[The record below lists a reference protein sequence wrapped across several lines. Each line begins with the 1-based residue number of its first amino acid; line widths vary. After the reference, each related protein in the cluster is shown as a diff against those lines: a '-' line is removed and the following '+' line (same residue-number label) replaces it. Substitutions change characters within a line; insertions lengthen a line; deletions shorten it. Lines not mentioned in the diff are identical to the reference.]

1 MSIEHRRNIMIDWKS
16 IKELHVNKK
25 LEQIIGGWYGLDIF
39 YADEQGRVQFV
50 QQTDYPFKSPFF
62 KLQMSQS
69 FGHDW
74 LEADV
79 EKVFETLNH
88 TDETW
93 VEFEAFFP
101 RTFGFAHKVIVDG
114 EIHGAIFAYP
124 YLKETCTTEDFEK
137 IVNKMKECGVSTEDA
152 RNAVTKMKKFSE
164 KDFTKMKELVSIVSD
179 EVGTFHSEISKRE
192 ARIMDLNSE
201 LGNKYRYHNLIGKS
215 KKMQQVYHLLSKV
228 SNSESTI
235 MIQGENGT
243 GKEMVAKA
251 IHYNSTRKDALFMA
265 VNCSAFNDN
274 LLDSELFGHVKG
286 SFTGA
291 IKDKKGVFEVA
302 NGGTLFLDE
311 IGDTSPSMQVKLL
324 RILQEGTYMPVG
336 ATTPKKVNVRVI
348 AATNKNLKEMIAKGE
363 FREDLYYR
371 INVINVALPALRER
385 QEDIPVLMDF
395 FLQKR
400 CEEAGLPLKTFSKKC
415 LEKML
420 DHTWPG
426 NVRELQNEVERLV
439 VLAGED
445 KNITPD
451 MLSVRILESGETHGH
466 AQSHGGGSSS
476 FLKGVNTNGSLK
488 DALEELEIL
497 MIREGLKRC
506 AFNKSKLAKELGISR
521 AGLIMKVEKYGLDKR
536 AQKRAV
542 GE

>member
-1 MSIEHRRNIMIDWKS
+1 MIDWKS

-39 YADEQGRVQFV
+39 YADEQGRLQFV
-50 QQTDYPFKSPFF
+50 GQSDYQYKSQLF
-62 KLQMSQS
+62 KLQMTHS

-74 LEADV
+74 LESDV
-79 EKVFETLNH
+79 EKVYEYFNSNSASH
-88 TDETW
+88 Y
-93 VEFEAFFP
+93 EFESFFP
-101 RTFGFAHKVIVDG
+101 NAFGFAQKIVVDG
-114 EIHGAIFAYP
+114 ELHGVIFAYP
-124 YLKETCTTEDFEK
+124 YFKSTASSGDIDKVVAKLHE
-137 IVNKMKECGVSTEDA
+137 VGVSEADA
-152 RNAVTKMKKFSE
+152 REAVSKVKKFSD
-164 KDFTKMKELVSIVSD
+164 KDFSEMKELVGIVAD
-179 EVGTFHSEISKRE
+179 EVATFHSEISKRE

-201 LGNKYRYHNLIGKS
+201 IGNKYRYHNLIGKS

-235 MIQGENGT
+235 LIQGENGT

-251 IHYNSTRKDALFMA
+251 IHYNSPRKDSVFMA

-286 SFTGA
+286 AFTGA

-311 IGDTSPSMQVKLL
+311 IGDTTPSMQVKLL
-324 RILQEGTYMPVG
+324 RILQEGTYMQVG
-336 ATTPKKVNVRVI
+336 ATSPKKVNVRVV

-371 INVINVALPALRER
+371 INVINVALPSLKER
-385 QEDIPVLMDF
+385 TEDIPVLMDF

-400 CEEAGLPLKTFSKKC
+400 CEEIGVPLKTFSKKC

-420 DHTWPG
+420 DHAWPG

-439 VLAGED
+439 VLAGEE

-451 MLSVRILESGETHGH
+451 MLSSRILESNDHAHNGH
-466 AQSHGGGSSS
+466 NNGGV
-476 FLKGVNTNGSLK
+476 LKGVNTNGSLK

-497 MIREGLKRC
+497 MIREGLKRTG
-506 AFNKSKLAKELGISR
+506 FNKSKLAKELGISR
-521 AGLIMKVEKYGLDKR
+521 AGLIMKVDKYQLDKR
-536 AQKRAV
+536 AQKRAA

>member
-1 MSIEHRRNIMIDWKS
+1 MIDWKT

-25 LEQIIGGWYGLDIF
+25 LEHIIGNWFGLDIF
-39 YADEQGRVQFV
+39 YADEQGRIQFV
-50 QQTDYPFKSPFF
+50 GQSDYSYKSPFL
-62 KLQMSQS
+62 KLQMSHS
-69 FGHDW
+69 YGHEW
-74 LEADV
+74 LESDV
-79 EKVFETLNH
+79 EKVFELFAAS
-88 TDETW
+88 DDQW
-93 VEFEAFFP
+93 VEFESFFP
-101 RTFGFAHKVIVDG
+101 QTWGYSHKVVVDG
-114 EIHGAIFAYP
+114 ELHGAIFAFP
-124 YLKETCTTEDFEK
+124 YFKETCTSEDVHGVVE
-137 IVNKMKECGVSTEDA
+137 KMKECGVTESDA
-152 RNAVTKMKKFSE
+152 RAAAERIKKFSNQ
-164 KDFTKMKELVSIVSD
+164 DFARMKELVGIVAE
-179 EVGTFHSEISKRE
+179 EVSTFHAEISKRE

-228 SNSESTI
+228 SSSESTI
-235 MIQGENGT
+235 LIQGENGT

-251 IHYNSTRKDALFMA
+251 IHYNSPRKDAVFMA

-336 ATTPKKVNVRVI
+336 ATTPKKVNVRVV
-348 AATNKNLKEMIAKGE
+348 AATNKPLKEMIARGE

-371 INVINVALPALRER
+371 INVINVALPSLRER
-385 QEDIPVLMDF
+385 QEDIPILMDF
-395 FLQKR
+395 FIQKR
-400 CEEAGLPLKTFSKKC
+400 CEEAGMPLKSFSKKC

-420 DHTWPG
+420 DHAWPG

-439 VLAGED
+439 VLAGEE
-445 KNITPD
+445 KTITPD
-451 MLSVRILESGETHGH
+451 MLSARILES
-466 AQSHGGGSSS
+466 SGGGHSHNAESSIPGG

-536 AQKRAV
+536 ALKKAA

>member
-1 MSIEHRRNIMIDWKS
+1 MIDWKS
-16 IKELHVNKK
+16 IKDLHTTKS
-25 LEQIIGGWYGLDIF
+25 LEKIVGNWYGLDVL
-39 YADEQGRVQFV
+39 YVDSQGRVQFL
-50 QQTDYPFKSPFF
+50 QDPGYQFKSPFL
-62 KLQMSQS
+62 KLQMTHS

-74 LEADV
+74 LESDI
-79 EKVFETLNH
+79 EKVFEFYNSH
-88 TDETW
+88 SEDSY
-93 VEFEAFFP
+93 EFEAFFP
-101 RTFGFAHKVIVDG
+101 GTYGYSHKVVVDG
-114 EIHGAIFAYP
+114 EFCGVVVAYP
-124 YLKETCTTEDFEK
+124 YFKDTTTSEEQDA
-137 IVNKMKECGVSTEDA
+137 VVQKMVECGIGQEDA
-152 RNAVTKMKKFSE
+152 KQAISKVKKFSGRFYSE
-164 KDFTKMKELVSIVSD
+164 MKELLYIVAD
-179 EVGTFHSEISKRE
+179 EVGTFHQEISKRE

-228 SNSESTI
+228 SGSESTI
-235 MIQGENGT
+235 LIQGENGT

-251 IHYNSTRKDALFMA
+251 IHYNSPRKDAVFMA

-336 ATTPKKVNVRVI
+336 ATTPKKVNVRVVC
-348 AATNKNLKEMIAKGE
+348 ATNKNLKEMIAKGE

-371 INVINVALPALRER
+371 INVINVALPSLRER

-395 FLQKR
+395 FLQKK

-415 LEKML
+415 LEKMM

-439 VLAGED
+439 VLAGEE
-445 KNITPD
+445 KTITPD
-451 MLSVRILESGETHGH
+451 MLSARIFESAEAASG
-466 AQSHGGGSSS
+466 HGGVSGV
-476 FLKGVNTNGSLK
+476 LKGVNTNGSLK

-497 MIREGLKRC
+497 MIREGLKRTG
-506 AFNKSKLAKELGISR
+506 FNKSKLAKELGISR

-536 AQKRAV
+536 AQKRAA

>member
-1 MSIEHRRNIMIDWKS
+1 MIDWKA
-16 IKELHVNKK
+16 IKELHTTKS
-25 LEQIIGGWYGLDIF
+25 LEKIIGNWYGLDLL
-39 YADEQGRVQFV
+39 YVDTQGRVQFM
-50 QQTDYPFKSPFF
+50 QDPNYSFKSPFL
-62 KLQMSQS
+62 KLQMTHS

-79 EKVFETLNH
+79 EKVFEH
-88 TDETW
+88 FHSSQEDSY
-93 VEFEAFFP
+93 EFSAFFP
-101 RTFGFAHKVIVDG
+101 GTYGYAHKVKVDDEFCG
-114 EIHGAIFAYP
+114 VVIAYP
-124 YLKETCTTEDFEK
+124 YFKDTSTSEEIDH
-137 IVNKMKECGVSTEDA
+137 VVQKMVECGISPEDA
-152 RNAVTKMKKFSE
+152 KVAVSKVKKFSGRFYSE
-164 KDFTKMKELVSIVSD
+164 MKELVYIASE
-179 EVGTFHSEISKRE
+179 EVGTFHAEISKRE
-192 ARIMDLNSE
+192 ERIMDLNSE

-215 KKMQQVYHLLSKV
+215 KKMQMVYHLLSKV
-228 SNSESTI
+228 SNSESSI
-235 MIQGENGT
+235 LIQGENGT

-251 IHYNSTRKDALFMA
+251 IHYNSPRKDALFMA

-286 SFTGA
+286 AFTGA

-324 RILQEGTYMPVG
+324 RILQEGTFMPVG
-336 ATTPKKVNVRVI
+336 ATTPRKVNVRVV

-371 INVINVALPALRER
+371 INVINVALPSLRER

-400 CEEAGLPLKTFSKKC
+400 CEESGLPLKTFSKKC

-420 DHTWPG
+420 DYHWPG

-451 MLSVRILESGETHGH
+451 MLSARILESGETH
-466 AQSHGGGSSS
+466 SHSHSSSGGSV
-476 FLKGVNTNGSLK
+476 LRGVNTNGSLK

-536 AQKRAV
+536 AQKKAV

>member
-1 MSIEHRRNIMIDWKS
+1 MIDWKA
-16 IKELHVNKK
+16 IKDLHTTKS
-25 LEQIIGGWYGLDIF
+25 LEKIIGNWYGLDVL
-39 YADEQGRVQFV
+39 YADSQGRVQFV
-50 QQTDYPFKSPFF
+50 QEPGYSFRSPLL
-62 KLQMSQS
+62 KLQMAHS

-74 LEADV
+74 LDADV
-79 EKVFETLNH
+79 EKVYEYFHGSQEH
-88 TDETW
+88 SY
-93 VEFEAFFP
+93 EFTSFFP
-101 RTFGFAHKVIVDG
+101 GTYGYAHRIEVDG
-114 EIHGAIFAYP
+114 EFCGSVIVYP
-124 YLKETCTTEDFEK
+124 YFKDTSTSEELQH
-137 IVNKMKECGVSTEDA
+137 VVQKMVECGISEHDA
-152 RNAVTKMKKFSE
+152 KEAVGKVKKFSGRFYSE
-164 KDFTKMKELVSIVSD
+164 MKELVGIVSD
-179 EVGTFHSEISKRE
+179 EVATFHMEISKRE

-201 LGNKYRYHNLIGKS
+201 LGNKYRYHNIIGKS

-251 IHYNSTRKDALFMA
+251 IHYNSPRKDNVFIA

-286 SFTGA
+286 AFTGA

-324 RILQEGTYMPVG
+324 RILQEGTFMPVG

-371 INVINVALPALRER
+371 INVINVALPPLRER
-385 QEDIPVLMDF
+385 QEDIPVLMEY

-400 CEEAGLPLKTFSKKC
+400 CEEAGVPLKTFSKKC

-420 DHTWPG
+420 DHSWPG

-439 VLAGED
+439 VIAGDD
-445 KNITPD
+445 KTITPD
-451 MLSVRILESGETHGH
+451 MLSARILEGGE
-466 AQSHGGGSSS
+466 GGGGQRSHSGGGV
-476 FLKGVNTNGSLK
+476 LKGVNTSGSLK

-497 MIREGLKRC
+497 MIREGLKRTG
-506 AFNKSKLAKELGISR
+506 FNKSKLAKELGISR

-536 AQKRAV
+536 AAAAKKAV

>member
-1 MSIEHRRNIMIDWKS
+1 MIDWKS

-39 YADEQGRVQFV
+39 YADEQGRVQFLT
-50 QQTDYPFKSPFF
+50 QTDYPYKSPFF

-74 LEADV
+74 LESDV
-79 EKVFETLNH
+79 EKVFETFAAK
-88 TDETW
+88 DDQWCEW
-93 VEFEAFFP
+93 ESFFP
-101 RTFGFAHKVIVDG
+101 GTFGYAHKVIVDG
-114 EIHGAIFAYP
+114 ELQGAIFAYP
-124 YLKETCTTEDFEK
+124 YLKETCSSEDLEK
-137 IVNKMKECGVSTEDA
+137 IVHKMKECGVSEDDA
-152 RNAVTKMKKFSE
+152 KVAVSKMKKFSE
-164 KDFTKMKELVSIVSD
+164 KDFSKMRELVGIVAD
-179 EVGTFHSEISKRE
+179 EVSTFHSEISKRE

-235 MIQGENGT
+235 LIQGENGT

-251 IHYNSTRKDALFMA
+251 IHYNSPRKDSLFMA

-311 IGDTSPSMQVKLL
+311 IGDTTPSMQVKLL

-336 ATTPKKVNVRVI
+336 ATTPKKVNVRVV

-371 INVINVALPALRER
+371 INVINVALPSLKER
-385 QEDIPVLMDF
+385 TEDIPILMDF
-395 FLQKR
+395 FIQKR
-400 CEEAGLPLKTFSKKC
+400 CEESGLPLKTFSKKC

-420 DHTWPG
+420 DHAWPG

-439 VLAGED
+439 VLAGEE
-445 KNITPD
+445 KMITPD
-451 MLSVRILESGETHGH
+451 MLSARILEAGEANPGSG
-466 AQSHGGGSSS
+466 HGGSS

-521 AGLIMKVEKYGLDKR
+521 AGLIMKVDKYGLDKR

>member
-1 MSIEHRRNIMIDWKS
+1 MIDWKA
-16 IKELHVNKK
+16 IKDLHTTMS
-25 LEQIIGGWYGLDIF
+25 LEKIIGNWYGLDII
-39 YADEQGRVQFV
+39 YADTQGRVQLI
-50 QQTDYPFKSPFF
+50 QDPNYSFKSPLL
-62 KLQMSQS
+62 KLQMAHS

-74 LEADV
+74 LEVDV
-79 EKVFETLNH
+79 EKVFEFYNSSH
-88 TDETW
+88 EMSF
-93 VEFEAFFP
+93 EFNAFFP
-101 RTFGFAHKVIVDG
+101 GTYGYSHKVEVDG
-114 EIHGAIFAYP
+114 EFCGVVIAYP
-124 YLKETCTTEDFEK
+124 YFKDTSTSEELAN
-137 IVNKMKECGVSTEDA
+137 VVHKMVECGIDAEDA
-152 RNAVTKMKKFSE
+152 KAAVSKVKKFSGRFYTE
-164 KDFTKMKELVSIVSD
+164 MKELVGIVAD
-179 EVGTFHSEISKRE
+179 EVETFHSEISKRE

-201 LGNKYRYHNLIGKS
+201 LGNKYRYHNIIGKS

-228 SNSESTI
+228 ANSESTI

-251 IHYNSTRKDALFMA
+251 IHYNSPRKDAVFSA

-286 SFTGA
+286 AFTGA

-336 ATTPKKVNVRVI
+336 ATTPKKVSVRVI

-385 QEDIPVLMDF
+385 PEDIPVLMDF

-439 VLAGED
+439 VIAGDD

-451 MLSVRILESGETHGH
+451 MLSARILESGESNSGH
-466 AQSHGGGSSS
+466 QRSHSSGGV
-476 FLKGVNTNGSLK
+476 LKGINTNGSLK
-488 DALEELEIL
+488 DALEELEIM

-536 AQKRAV
+536 ALKRAA

>member
-1 MSIEHRRNIMIDWKS
+1 MIDWKS
-16 IKELHVNKK
+16 IKELHASKS
-25 LEQIIGGWYGLDIF
+25 LEKIIGNWYGLDVL
-39 YADEQGRVQFV
+39 YVDEQGRVQFV
-50 QQTDYPFKSPFF
+50 QDADYPFKSSFL
-62 KLQMSQS
+62 KLQMSHS
-69 FGHDW
+69 FGRDW
-74 LEADV
+74 FEADV
-79 EKVFETLNH
+79 EKVFDHFHSSSEGSI
-88 TDETW
+88 
-93 VEFEAFFP
+93 EFSAFFP
-101 RTFGFAHKVIVDG
+101 GTFGYAHKVMVDG
-114 EIHGAIFAYP
+114 EFNGAVIAYP
-124 YLKETCTTEDFEK
+124 YFKETSTTEDFAK
-137 IVNKMKECGVSTEDA
+137 VIHKMVECGISEVDA
-152 RNAVTKMKKFSE
+152 KESVEKVKKFSGRYYHE
-164 KDFTKMKELVSIVSD
+164 MKELIAIVAD

-192 ARIMDLNSE
+192 SRIMDLNSE
-201 LGNKYRYHNLIGKS
+201 ITNKYRYHNLIGKS

-228 SNSESTI
+228 SGSESTI
-235 MIQGENGT
+235 LIQGENGT

-251 IHYNSTRKDALFMA
+251 IHYNSTRKDAVFMA

-291 IKDKKGVFEVA
+291 VKDKKGVFEVA

-348 AATNKNLKEMIAKGE
+348 AATNKPLKEMIAKGE

-371 INVINVALPALRER
+371 INVINVALPSLRER

-395 FLQKR
+395 FLQKK
-400 CEEAGLPLKTFSKKC
+400 CEEAGLPLKSFSKKC

-420 DHTWPG
+420 DHNWPG

-445 KNITPD
+445 KNVTPD
-451 MLSVRILESGETHGH
+451 MLSSRILESSE
-466 AQSHGGGSSS
+466 GGSGGHHSSGGS

-506 AFNKSKLAKELGISR
+506 GFNKSKLAKELGISR

-536 AQKRAV
+536 AQKRAA

>member
-1 MSIEHRRNIMIDWKS
+1 MI
-16 IKELHVNKK
+16 
-25 LEQIIGGWYGLDIF
+25 
-39 YADEQGRVQFV
+39 
-50 QQTDYPFKSPFF
+50 
-62 KLQMSQS
+62 
-69 FGHDW
+69 
-74 LEADV
+74 
-79 EKVFETLNH
+79 
-88 TDETW
+88 
-93 VEFEAFFP
+93 
-101 RTFGFAHKVIVDG
+101 
-114 EIHGAIFAYP
+114 
-124 YLKETCTTEDFEK
+124 
-137 IVNKMKECGVSTEDA
+137 ECGVSEADA
-152 RNAVTKMKKFSE
+152 KSACAKVKKFSVQ
-164 KDFTKMKELVSIVSD
+164 DFDNMKELVGIVAD
-179 EVGTFHSEISKRE
+179 EVSTFHSEISKRE

-235 MIQGENGT
+235 LIQGENGT

-251 IHYNSTRKDALFMA
+251 IHYNSTRKDAVFMA

-291 IKDKKGVFEVA
+291 VKDKKGVFEVA

-336 ATTPKKVNVRVI
+336 ATTPKKVNVRVV
-348 AATNKNLKEMIAKGE
+348 AATNKPLKEMIAKGE

-371 INVINVALPALRER
+371 INVINVALPSLRER

-395 FLQKR
+395 FLQKK
-400 CEEAGLPLKTFSKKC
+400 CEEAGLPLKSFSKKC

-420 DHTWPG
+420 DHVWPG

-451 MLSVRILESGETHGH
+451 MLSARILEAGE
-466 AQSHGGGSSS
+466 ANQGGSHSS
-476 FLKGVNTNGSLK
+476 GSVLRGVNTNGSLK

-536 AQKRAV
+536 AQKRAA

>member
-1 MSIEHRRNIMIDWKS
+1 MIDWKS

-25 LEQIIGGWYGLDIF
+25 LEQIIGGWYGVDIF
-39 YADEQGRVQFV
+39 YADEQGRVQFI
-50 QQTDYPFKSPFF
+50 QQADYVFKSPFF

-79 EKVFETLNH
+79 EKVFESFAAK
-88 TDETW
+88 DEAW
-93 VEFEAFFP
+93 VQFESFFP
-101 RTFGFAHKVIVDG
+101 QVYGFAQKVVVDG
-114 EIHGAIFAYP
+114 DIHGAIFAYP
-124 YLKETCTTEDFEK
+124 YLKETCTTEDMEK
-137 IVNKMKECGVSTEDA
+137 VISKMCECGVAEADA
-152 RNAVTKMKKFSE
+152 KSAVTRMKKFSDR
-164 KDFTKMKELVSIVSD
+164 DFDKMKELVGIVAD
-179 EVGTFHSEISKRE
+179 EVSTFHAEISKRE

-201 LGNKYRYHNLIGKS
+201 IGNKYRYHNLIGKS

-235 MIQGENGT
+235 LIQGENGT

-251 IHYNSTRKDALFMA
+251 IHYNSTRKDSVFMA

-291 IKDKKGVFEVA
+291 VKDKKGVFEVA

-336 ATTPKKVNVRVI
+336 ATTPKKVNVRVV
-348 AATNKNLKEMIAKGE
+348 AATNKPLKEMIAKGE

-371 INVINVALPALRER
+371 INVINVALPSLRER

-395 FLQKR
+395 FLQKK

-420 DHTWPG
+420 DHKWPG

-445 KNITPD
+445 RTVTPD
-451 MLSVRILESGETHGH
+451 MLSARILESSESGGGSH
-466 AQSHGGGSSS
+466 HGGGSG
-476 FLKGVNTNGSLK
+476 LKGVNTNGSLK

>member
-1 MSIEHRRNIMIDWKS
+1 MIDWKA
-16 IKELHVNKK
+16 IKDLHTTKS
-25 LEQIIGGWYGLDIF
+25 LEKIVGNWYGLDVL
-39 YADEQGRVQFV
+39 YVDTQGRVQFI
-50 QQTDYPFKSPFF
+50 QDPGYSFKSPFL
-62 KLQMSQS
+62 KLQMTHS

-74 LEADV
+74 LESDI
-79 EKVFETLNH
+79 EKVFEFFNSSN
-88 TDETW
+88 EESY
-93 VEFEAFFP
+93 EFNAFFP
-101 RTFGFAHKVIVDG
+101 GTFGYSHKVTVDG
-114 EIHGAIFAYP
+114 EFSGAVIAYP
-124 YLKETCTTEDFEK
+124 YFKDTSTSEELEG
-137 IVNKMKECGVSTEDA
+137 VVQKMVECGIGHEDA
-152 RNAVTKMKKFSE
+152 KLAISKVKKFSGRFYSE
-164 KDFTKMKELVSIVSD
+164 MKELVYIVAD
-179 EVGTFHSEISKRE
+179 EVATFHQEISKRE

-235 MIQGENGT
+235 LIQGENGT

-251 IHYNSTRKDALFMA
+251 IHYNSPRKDAVFMA

-286 SFTGA
+286 AFTGA

-324 RILQEGTYMPVG
+324 RILQEGTYLQVG
-336 ATTPKKVNVRVI
+336 ATQPKKVNVRVI

-371 INVINVALPALRER
+371 INVINVALPPLRER

-420 DHTWPG
+420 DHQWPG

-439 VLAGED
+439 VLAGDD
-445 KNITPD
+445 KTIGPD
-451 MLSVRILESGETHGH
+451 MLSARILEAGETH
-466 AQSHGGGSSS
+466 SHSHSGGGS

-521 AGLIMKVEKYGLDKR
+521 AGLIMKVDKYGLDKR